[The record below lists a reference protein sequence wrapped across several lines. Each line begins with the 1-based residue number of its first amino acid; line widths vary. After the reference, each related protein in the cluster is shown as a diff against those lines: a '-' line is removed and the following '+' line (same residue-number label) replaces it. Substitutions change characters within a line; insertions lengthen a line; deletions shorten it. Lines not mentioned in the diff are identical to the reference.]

1 MGPGVYIGIYA
12 LCGLIAFILSYISSC
27 REYKEFVDQNS
38 NNIDLI
44 SWDKW
49 CENNEEIVW
58 WIIHSVFWSFSLCIL
73 IIVCII
79 ELFRKMLCWIRKK
92 NGINE

>member
-1 MGPGVYIGIYA
+1 MGIWVFIGIYV

-44 SWDKW
+44 SWNEW
-49 CENNEEIVW
+49 CENNGHNGW
-58 WIIHSVFWSFSLCIL
+58 WIIFTVFWPFSLCIL
-73 IIVCII
+73 IIFCII
-79 ELFRKMLCWIRKK
+79 ELFGKMLCWIRKK

>member
-1 MGPGVYIGIYA
+1 MKYDGDFYVRVKTSKMCKDYD
-12 LCGLIAFILSYISSC
+12 
-27 REYKEFVDQNS
+27 RYKEFVDQNS

-44 SWDKW
+44 SWIEW
-49 CENNEEIVW
+49 CENNGHNGW
-58 WIIHSVFWSFSLCIL
+58 WIILSVFWPFSLCIL
-73 IIVCII
+73 IIFYII